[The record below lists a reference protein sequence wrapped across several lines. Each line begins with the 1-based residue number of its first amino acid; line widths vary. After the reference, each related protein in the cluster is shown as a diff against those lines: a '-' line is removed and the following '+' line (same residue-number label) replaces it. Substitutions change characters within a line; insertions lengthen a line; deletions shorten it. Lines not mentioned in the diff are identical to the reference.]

1 MSKKPKPERGEF
13 DLRTFPHANSY
24 RKIVDRYEED
34 REDAMEYTDSFS
46 TNRKGGKRNVP
57 DALDDETTSLVGK
70 YPVKP
75 KKHNK
80 KRDTIRRQGEGNE
93 EV

>member
-13 DLRTFPHANSY
+13 DLRTFPHANSK
-24 RKIVDRYEED
+24 RKIADRYDED
-34 REDAMEYTDSFS
+34 REDAREFTESFS
-46 TNRKGGKRNVP
+46 TNRTGGIRNIP
-57 DALDDETTSLVGK
+57 DARDDIPTSKVGK

-80 KRDTIRRQGEGNE
+80 KRDTIRRQGEGDE

>member
-34 REDAMEYTDSFS
+34 REDAREFTDSFS

-57 DALDDETTSLVGK
+57 DAWDDEATSLVGK

-75 KKHNK
+75 KKHNI
-80 KRDTIRRQGEGNE
+80 KRDTIRKNE
-93 EV
+93 EDQME